1 MSSRRVAV
9 VALATCLCAAMP
21 GAAAPS
27 AGGKSVRVEH
37 YDPATT
43 PTRGPVQAPVTVE
56 LFFAPQIRGGTTNG
70 LPVYRQLEALQQKH
84 PTRIRI
90 VYRVV
95 RRGAQGP
102 MQPTLALEAYAQGRF
117 FEMVAA
123 LHGQRV
129 NMTKDQLLELASKT
143 GLDSQRAG
151 RAIAEDRY
159 GAVLDDNERRLERL
173 RGATAPMVFF
183 NDKPLKVSLSA
194 VTEREL
200 EIAYEDAYERA
211 LELLDRGIAQKD
223 LLAAFDAQILQDVQ
237 PLVVTT
243 GPVEEDYEGEV
254 VDHPLANP
262 PLTLSGLPSLGQPDA
277 PRGKPGGEAAPVP
290 IVLLCR
296 PNDDKCSAMMRIAP
310 KLNKIYRGEVRILW
324 APWFD
329 VLRREDA
336 AELTLLG
343 DAALC
348 AEQVGS
354 SPDDLD
360 ASPGWLWVS
369 EMFSQVSRAHGRRS
383 APDKLIDSVAERLGI
398 DPVAL
403 SACRARMANA
413 TLEWIESARRSGVV
427 GSPAIVIGGRIYEG
441 LNDEVAIKAL
451 VEAELAPGVLGRCAT
466 TGC

>member
-1 MSSRRVAV
+1 LSRRTAV
-9 VALATCLCAAMP
+9 VGVVIAAIS
-21 GAAAPS
+21 AAAVQVTAAP
-27 AGGKSVRVEH
+27 GGKSVRVEH

-43 PTRGPVQAPVTVE
+43 PTRGPTNAPVTVE

-70 LPVYRQLEALQQKH
+70 LPIYRQLETLQQKH

-90 VYRVV
+90 IYRVV

-102 MQPTLALEAYAQGRF
+102 QQPTLALEAYSQGRF
-117 FEMVAA
+117 FEMVAS
-123 LHGQRV
+123 LHAQRV
-129 NMTKDQLLELASKT
+129 NMTRDQLLDLAKKS
-143 GLDSQRAG
+143 GLDPQRAD
-151 RAIAEDRY
+151 RAIVEDRY
-159 GAVLDDNERRLERL
+159 GAVLDENERRLERL

-183 NDKPLKVSLSA
+183 NDKPLKTSLSA
-194 VTEREL
+194 VTDNEL
-200 EIAYEDAYERA
+200 EAAYIDAYDRA
-211 LELLDRGIAQKD
+211 MELLDKGIAQKD
-223 LLAAFDAQILQDVQ
+223 LLAAFDAQILHDLQ
-237 PLVVTT
+237 PVVVTAS
-243 GPVEEDYEGEV
+243 PLEEDFEGEIV
-254 VDHPLANP
+254 NHPLASP
-262 PLTLSGLPSLGQPDA
+262 PLSLAGLPALGRPDA
-277 PRGKPGGEAAPVP
+277 HAPVP

-296 PNDDKCSAMMRIAP
+296 PNDDKCNAMMRIAP
-310 KLNKIYRGEVRILW
+310 KLNKIYRGEVRIVW

-336 AELTLLG
+336 ADLTLLG

-369 EMFSQVSRAHGRRS
+369 EMFSQISRSHGRRS
-383 APDKLIDSVAERLGI
+383 APDKLIDNVAQRLSI
-398 DPVAL
+398 DKASL
-403 SACRARMANA
+403 SACRARMANT
-413 TLEWIESARRSGVV
+413 TLDWIESARRSGVV

-441 LNDEVAIKAL
+441 LTDEQAIKQL

>member
-1 MSSRRVAV
+1 MRARLAV
-9 VALATCLCAAMP
+9 LAYTLAAMP
-21 GAAAPS
+21 LVSPATAAPT
-27 AGGKSVRVEH
+27 AGKAVRVEH

-43 PTRGPVQAPVTVE
+43 PTRGPTNAPVTVE
-56 LFFAPQIRGGTTNG
+56 LFFAPQIRGGNTNG
-70 LPVYRQLEALQQKH
+70 LPVYRQLEALQQRH
-84 PTRIRI
+84 PTRIRV

-102 MQPTLALEAYAQGRF
+102 MQPTLALEAYAQGKF
-117 FEMVAA
+117 FEMVTA
-123 LHGQRV
+123 LHTQRV
-129 NMTKDQLLELASKT
+129 NMTKDQLLDLAAKI
-143 GLDSQRAG
+143 GLDPQRAN

-159 GAVLDDNERRLERL
+159 GAVLDENERRLERL

-183 NDKPLKVSLSA
+183 NDKPLKTSLSA
-194 VTEREL
+194 VGEKDL
-200 EIAYEDAYERA
+200 EAAYVDAYDRA
-211 LELLDRGIAQKD
+211 MDLLDKGIAQKD
-223 LLAAFDAQILQDVQ
+223 LLDAFDAQILQDVQ

-243 GPVEEDYEGEV
+243 SPLEDNFEGEI
-254 VDHPLANP
+254 VDHPLASP
-262 PLTLSGLPSLGQPDA
+262 PLTLAGLPTLGRPDA
-277 PRGKPGGEAAPVP
+277 RAPVP

-296 PNDDKCSAMMRIAP
+296 PNDDKCNAMMRIAP
-310 KLNKIYRGEVRILW
+310 KLNKLYRGEVRIVW

-348 AEQVGS
+348 AEQIGS

-369 EMFSQVSRAHGRRS
+369 EMFSQFSRSHGRRS
-383 APDKLIDSVAERLGI
+383 SPDKLIDNVAQRLSI
-398 DPVAL
+398 DPPSL
-403 SACRARMANA
+403 SACRARMANT
-413 TLEWIESARRSGVV
+413 TLDWIESARRSGVV

-441 LNDEVAIKAL
+441 LYDETSIKAL

>member
-1 MSSRRVAV
+1 LSRRTAV
-9 VALATCLCAAMP
+9 VGVVIAAIS
-21 GAAAPS
+21 AAAVHVTAAP
-27 AGGKSVRVEH
+27 GGKSVRVEH

-43 PTRGPVQAPVTVE
+43 PTRGPTNAPVTVE

-70 LPVYRQLEALQQKH
+70 LPIYRQLETLQQKH

-90 VYRVV
+90 IYRVV

-102 MQPTLALEAYAQGRF
+102 QQPTLALEAYSQGRF
-117 FEMVAA
+117 FEMVAS
-123 LHGQRV
+123 LHAQRV
-129 NMTKDQLLELASKT
+129 NMTRDQLLDLAKKS
-143 GLDSQRAG
+143 GLDPQRAD
-151 RAIAEDRY
+151 RAIVEDRY
-159 GAVLDDNERRLERL
+159 GAVLDENERRLERL

-183 NDKPLKVSLSA
+183 NDKPLKTSLSA
-194 VTEREL
+194 VTDNEL
-200 EIAYEDAYERA
+200 EAAYIDAYDRA
-211 LELLDRGIAQKD
+211 MELLDKGIAQKD
-223 LLAAFDAQILQDVQ
+223 LLAAFDAQILHDLQ
-237 PLVVTT
+237 PVVVTAS
-243 GPVEEDYEGEV
+243 PLEEDFEGEIV
-254 VDHPLANP
+254 NHPLASP
-262 PLTLSGLPSLGQPDA
+262 PLSLAGLPALGRPDA
-277 PRGKPGGEAAPVP
+277 HAPVP

-296 PNDDKCSAMMRIAP
+296 PNDDKCNAMMRIAP
-310 KLNKIYRGEVRILW
+310 KLNKIYRGEVRIVW

-336 AELTLLG
+336 ADLTLLG

-369 EMFSQVSRAHGRRS
+369 EMFSQISRSHGRRS
-383 APDKLIDSVAERLGI
+383 APDKLIDNVAQRLSI
-398 DPVAL
+398 DKASL
-403 SACRARMANA
+403 SACRARMANT
-413 TLEWIESARRSGVV
+413 TLDWIESARRSGVV

-441 LNDEVAIKAL
+441 LTDEQAIKQL

>member
-1 MSSRRVAV
+1 LSLRLAV
-9 VALATCLCAAMP
+9 LVGVLAATA
-21 GAAAPS
+21 AAAP
-27 AGGKSVRVEH
+27 APGGKSVRVEH

-43 PTRGPVQAPVTVE
+43 PTRGPSNAPVTVE
-56 LFFAPQIRGGTTNG
+56 LFFAPQIRGGNTNG

-102 MQPTLALEAYAQGRF
+102 MQPTLALEAYAQGKF
-117 FEMVAA
+117 FEMVTA
-123 LHGQRV
+123 LHTQRV
-129 NMTKDQLLELASKT
+129 NMTKDQLLDLAAKT
-143 GLDSQRAG
+143 GLDPQRAN
-151 RAIAEDRY
+151 RAIGEDRY
-159 GAVLDDNERRLERL
+159 GAVLDENERRLERL

-183 NDKPLKVSLSA
+183 NDKPLKTSLSA
-194 VTEREL
+194 VTDKDL
-200 EIAYEDAYERA
+200 ETAYADAYDRA
-211 LELLDRGIAQKD
+211 LELLDKGIAQKD
-223 LLAAFDAQILQDVQ
+223 LLAAFDAQILHDIQ
-237 PLVVTT
+237 PVVVTAS
-243 GPVEEDYEGEV
+243 PLEDNFDGEI
-254 VDHPLANP
+254 VDHRLASP
-262 PLTLSGLPSLGQPDA
+262 PLSLTGLPTLGRPDS
-277 PRGKPGGEAAPVP
+277 PRAGGVERSSTEPAPVP
-290 IVLLCR
+290 IILLCR
-296 PNDDKCSAMMRIAP
+296 PNDDKCNAMMRIAP
-310 KLNKIYRGEVRILW
+310 KLNKIYRGEVRLVW

-360 ASPGWLWVS
+360 ASPGWLWVT
-369 EMFSQVSRAHGRRS
+369 EMFSQISRSHGRRS
-383 APDKLIDSVAERLGI
+383 TPDKLIDSVAQRLSI
-398 DPVAL
+398 DPLSL
-403 SACRARMANA
+403 SACRARMANT
-413 TLEWIESARRSGVV
+413 TLDWIESARRSGVV

-441 LNDEVAIKAL
+441 LNDETAIKAL

>member
-1 MSSRRVAV
+1 MSHRVGVIACV
-9 VALATCLCAAMP
+9 LAAMP
-21 GAAAPS
+21 AMAAPTVTPPL
-27 AGGKSVRVEH
+27 GKSVRVEH

-43 PTRGPVQAPVTVE
+43 PARGPANAPVTIE

-102 MQPTLALEAYAQGRF
+102 QQPTLALEAYAQGKF

-123 LHGQRV
+123 LHAQRV
-129 NMTKDQLLELASKT
+129 NMTRDQLLDLAKKA
-143 GLDSQRAG
+143 GLDPQRAD
-151 RAIAEDRY
+151 RAIVEDRY
-159 GAVLDDNERRLERL
+159 GSVLDDNERRLERL
-173 RGATAPMVFF
+173 RGTTAPMVFF
-183 NDKPLKVSLSA
+183 NDKPLKTSLSSL
-194 VTEREL
+194 TDNEL
-200 EIAYEDAYERA
+200 EAAYADAYDRA
-211 LELLDRGIAQKD
+211 IDLLDKGIAQKE
-223 LLAAFDAQILQDVQ
+223 LLAAFDSQILQDIQ
-237 PLVVTT
+237 PVVVTAS
-243 GPVEEDYEGEV
+243 PLDDNFEGEI

-262 PLTLSGLPSLGQPDA
+262 PLSLTGLPSLGRPDA
-277 PRGKPGGEAAPVP
+277 HAPVP
-290 IVLLCR
+290 IILLCR
-296 PNDDKCSAMMRIAP
+296 PNDDKCNAMMRIAP
-310 KLNKIYRGEVRILW
+310 KLNKIYRGEVRLVW

-354 SPDDLD
+354 SPDDMD

-369 EMFSQVSRAHGRRS
+369 EMFSQISRSHGRRS
-383 APDKLIDSVAERLGI
+383 APDKLIDSVAQRLSI
-398 DPVAL
+398 DPTAL
-403 SACRARMANA
+403 SACRARMANT
-413 TLEWIESARRSGVV
+413 TLDWIESARRSGVV

-441 LNDEVAIKAL
+441 LNDETAIKTL